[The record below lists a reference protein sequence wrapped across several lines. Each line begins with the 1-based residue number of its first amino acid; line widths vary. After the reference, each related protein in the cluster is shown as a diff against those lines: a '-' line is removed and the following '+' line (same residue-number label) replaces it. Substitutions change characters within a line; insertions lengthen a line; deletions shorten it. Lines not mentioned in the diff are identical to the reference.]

1 MTHDLYIIAPLFFIL
16 FILSLYVIRH
26 FRFAVNRL
34 FGAQHNLYA
43 EIIEANWP
51 SVSILIPAH
60 NEQAVI
66 TDILLGILNTDYPL
80 DKLQVIIVND
90 RSTDDTGQIVD
101 QFVQNHPG
109 RFTHFFREKGVPG
122 KSAALVDAMPLVTG
136 AIVLVFDADYIPGKF
151 LIKELVSPFFDP
163 EVGSVMGRVIPG
175 NTYKNLLTR
184 LIDLERAG
192 GYQVNQQARENLRTV
207 PQYGGTSGGIRAQA
221 LEEVGGWN
229 EKYLAEDTEI
239 TFRLLCK
246 QWLIVYQNNA
256 ECIELVPETW
266 PVRIRQIKRWSKG
279 HNQVLFKYFFKVLS
293 NKKLSL
299 MTRIDSVFLLC
310 TFLISPLLLIGW
322 VLFLVTY
329 FLNITPGSASIF
341 GFLIIISCSGVGNF
355 TIFYEI
361 ATAVHLDNLRGVE
374 GSRIRL
380 LPLMY
385 LNFFVNM
392 VVISA
397 AFIEQLTSDRFKKTI
412 DWRRTEHPER
422 RNVSTTERK

>member
-1 MTHDLYIIAPLFFIL
+1 MKMCILTPLFGIIIIL
-16 FILSLYVIRH
+16 FLYVIRH
-26 FRFAVNRL
+26 FKFAISRL
-34 FGAQHNLYA
+34 FGKQHNLYA

-60 NEQAVI
+60 NEETVI
-66 TDILLGILNTDYPL
+66 ADILLGILKVDYPV

-90 RSTDDTGQIVD
+90 RSTDNTGLIVD
-101 QFVQNHPG
+101 DFVHNHSG
-109 RFTHFFREKGVPG
+109 RLTHFFRSEGTPG

-136 AIVLVFDADYIPGKF
+136 AIVLVFDADYVPGKF
-151 LIKELVSPFFDP
+151 LIKELVCPFFDP
-163 EVGSVMGRVIPG
+163 EVGSVMGRVVPG
-175 NTYKNLLTR
+175 NTGKNLLTR
-184 LIDLERAG
+184 LIDLERTG

-221 LEEVGGWN
+221 LKDVGGWK

-239 TFRLLCK
+239 TFRLLCQ

-256 ECIELVPETW
+256 ECLELVPETW
-266 PVRIRQIKRWSKG
+266 PVRIRQIKRWAKG
-279 HNQVLFKYFFKVLS
+279 HNQVLFKYLLKVLF
-293 NKKLSL
+293 NENLSL
-299 MTRIDSVFLLC
+299 MTRIDGVFLLF
-310 TFLISPLLLIGW
+310 TYLISPLLLMGW
-322 VLFLVTY
+322 ILFLMAY
-329 FLNITPGSASIF
+329 FLNITPGSSSIF
-341 GFLIIISCSGVGNF
+341 GFLIIISFGGSGNF

-380 LPLMY
+380 LPLIY

-397 AFIEQLTSDRFKKTI
+397 AFIEQITIDRFKKTLV
-412 DWRRTEHPER
+412 WHRTDHPGR
-422 RNVSTTERK
+422 